1 MLLRSLSSLAIIVAI
16 VSSASAELVLNANAA
31 AWNHNDGLT
40 FFTDPHSQTITANP
54 GSGEA
59 HSLVHFSDLDAFQDL
74 YGSVNGGS
82 GTLRMV
88 SGWKATNLTGGQV
101 KFWDSISILTYET
114 GTAGWLN
121 LSHSSS
127 VTGGG
132 FGMANTKV
140 MIDGTWEAFGE
151 MGNVPTFLPPSN
163 GTYSVYLEAGVH
175 TLQFSSFSNIWGQ
188 LADRNQKI
196 DDTVSWT
203 FSGQPVPEPATFS
216 GLLLLAG
223 PILRRRRTD
232 ASR

>member
-1 MLLRSLSSLAIIVAI
+1 MLLRTIACVAGAIILGSISHAD
-16 VSSASAELVLNANAA
+16 LVLNANAA

-40 FFTDPHSQTITANP
+40 FFNDPHSTTLTS

-74 YGSVNGGS
+74 FGTLNGGTGS
-82 GTLRMV
+82 LRMV
-88 SGWKATNLTGGQV
+88 SGWKATNLTAGQV
-101 KFWDSISILTYET
+101 RFWDSISVLTYET

-121 LSHSSS
+121 LSYNSS

-132 FGMANTKV
+132 FGLANTKV
-140 MIDGTWEAFGE
+140 MIDGAWEAFGE
-151 MGNVPTFLPPSN
+151 MGSAPTFLPPTS
-163 GTYSVYLEAGVH
+163 GTYSVFLDAGVH

-203 FSGQPVPEPATFS
+203 FSGEPVPEPATLS

-223 PILRRRRTD
+223 PILRRRRQK
-232 ASR
+232 SSL